1 MMSADMRSFF
11 LMVWVVLLATFAFS
25 QTENDEQTQTGL
37 ASDSIINE
45 GYFIGADDVRLFYRK
60 VGSGKDIVVFL
71 HGGPGSNFRG
81 NGDYMEPLAARRTVI
96 MYDQRGSGLSELV
109 TDPKL
114 LTTEDHVRDLEKLRQ
129 HFGIKRMT
137 LIGLSWGS
145 GLAVMYAAEHPKR
158 VERLLLL
165 SPISPTKGF
174 INERIAK
181 LNSLLGEAA
190 ISRRNEIREKI
201 GRASDEETVA
211 LCRELSDITFRLYLV
226 NPTTENLRHA
236 AGRCEIPPAAIRHR
250 YVVEAATI
258 ASLGEWDFRPMLAR
272 LRMPALVMEGAKTNV
287 PLDATREWVA
297 VLPNARLLL
306 IPEAGHE
313 FFVDQPTAFLKVA
326 ERFLRGRFPK
336 EAEVVRKSGGRK

>member
-1 MMSADMRSFF
+1 MMSAGMRRSF
-11 LMVWVVLLATFAFS
+11 LTVYVVLLVTSAVS
-25 QTENDEQTQTGL
+25 QTKSDKHVQPGL
-37 ASDSIINE
+37 ASDSTISE

-60 VGSGKDIVVFL
+60 VGSGKDVIVFL

-81 NGDYMEPLAARRTVI
+81 NGDYLEPLAARRALI
-96 MYDQRGSGLSELV
+96 MYDQRGSGRSEIV
-109 TDPKL
+109 TAPKL
-114 LTTEDHVRDLEKLRQ
+114 LTTEDHVRDLEQLRQ

-145 GLAVMYAAEHPKR
+145 GLAAMYAAEHPER
-158 VERLLLL
+158 VERLLLI

-174 INERIAK
+174 INERMTK
-181 LNSLLGEAA
+181 LNSLLNETA

-201 GRASDEETVA
+201 RRVSDEETVA

-236 AGRCEIPPAAIRHR
+236 ARRCEIPPAAIRNR
-250 YVVEAATI
+250 YVVEAATV

-297 VLPNARLLL
+297 VMPNARLLL

-313 FFVDQPTAFLKVA
+313 FFVDQPTAFLKA
-326 ERFLRGRFPK
+326 TERFLRGRFPK
-336 EAEVVRKSGGRK
+336 EAQLVRKSGGQK